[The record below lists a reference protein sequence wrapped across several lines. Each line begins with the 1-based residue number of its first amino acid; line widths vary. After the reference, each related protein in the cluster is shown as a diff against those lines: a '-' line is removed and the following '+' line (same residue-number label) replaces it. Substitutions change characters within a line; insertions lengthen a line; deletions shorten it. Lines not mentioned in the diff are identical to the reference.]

1 MTAPSQARAL
11 AAAIERNVVALR
23 GPDGNLP
30 PEVEVAYYNLKDALL
45 DAPQPLDRE
54 TLCLTEEE
62 HEEAYAQFR
71 RLDAAGDPYAL
82 DKLLVHWA
90 HRLRPRLVGPTGTT
104 GPFGRN
110 K

>member
-1 MTAPSQARAL
+1 MTISEHARAL
-11 AAAIERNVVALR
+11 AEAVLEPRHVTMDNPVPKWAAVKELARAL
-23 GPDGNLP
+23 L
-30 PEVEVAYYNLKDALL
+30 ATL
-45 DAPQPLDRE
+45 DAPPPLDRE

-71 RLDAAGDPYAL
+71 RLDAADDPYAL

>member
-1 MTAPSQARAL
+1 MTAPSRAAL
-11 AAAIERNVVALR
+11 AERLEGHAEQMRCVWGDLPVTRDLDAAA
-23 GPDGNLP
+23 
-30 PEVEVAYYNLKDALL
+30 ALL
-45 DAPQPLDRE
+45 REPLDRE
-54 TLCLTEEE
+54 ALCLTEEE

-90 HRLRPRLVGPTGTT
+90 HRLRPRLARRE
-104 GPFGRN
+104 GRDS